1 MVLHCLD
8 FGVFDKPFFCRSS
21 YLYQFCCFYK
31 LCIYT
36 VVPLGEGYGLKGHV
50 HPYKGA
56 VNLLSDH
63 VCGDELCWRMYFLR
77 ADAVVYAKFSNIFRC
92 PHRCTMFPWYQYFL
106 VSIKGLLC
114 TLVIL
119 IFY

>member
-1 MVLHCLD
+1 MVLHCVD

-21 YLYQFCCFYK
+21 YLYWFCCFYK

-36 VVPLGEGYGLKGHV
+36 VVPLGEGHGLKGHV

-92 PHRCTMFPWYQYFL
+92 PHRCTMFPWY
-106 VSIKGLLC
+106 SIS
-114 TLVIL
+114 
-119 IFY
+119 